1 MLPGTSKS
9 ETLWSQAFA
18 AVRRKEPDII
28 REYEETLCPGT
39 GTSSP
44 AERMTRIVRQ
54 KLHDHDLKA
63 LSISL
68 WGNPFKI
75 RQIGESIITFISESK
90 GFITTVAS
98 TEPHV
103 ALAWSG
109 VSFLLPVSFFNHVNL
124 KYSISTK

>member
-1 MLPGTSKS
+1 MLLGLSKS
-9 ETLWSQAFA
+9 EALWSQAFA
-18 AVRRKEPDII
+18 VVRRKEPGTIQ
-28 REYEETLCPGT
+28 EYEETLCPGT

-44 AERMTRIVRQ
+44 AERIGSIVRQ

-68 WGNPFKI
+68 LGKSIKI

-90 GFITTVAS
+90 DFIRTVAS

-109 VSFLLPVSFFNHVNL
+109 VSFLLPVSFFNFVNL
-124 KYSISTK
+124 EYSITAE